1 MVEKRVHLSSIPL
14 TTRVLVSGAG
24 SPVLLLHGSPDSAS
38 EWTRVM
44 NALDGDRACF
54 APDLP
59 GLGACEEPPETFDYS
74 RAAINQFIDELVS
87 ALDIREPLIL
97 VVHDIGGVM
106 GIPWAA
112 EHLDRIRGVVITN
125 SVVFERFPWFG
136 VAKVWARSDP
146 LGRAQAAL
154 RMRLVGAG
162 GGFLFRRVFGRISPE
177 LPPADLERMTYE
189 FAMNPAAKRSTLR
202 LFRQMVPPEFF
213 DGFDSMVARIVAK
226 VPTRI
231 VWGQGDP
238 YIPERYA
245 NRFSG
250 AQLTVQGRA
259 GHWVPISSANEV
271 AKAIKALA

>member
-1 MVEKRVHLSSIPL
+1 L

-154 RMRLVGAG
+154 RMRLVGAAG
-162 GGFLFRRVFGRISPE
+162 GLLFRRVFGRISPE
-177 LPPADLERMTYE
+177 LPPADLERMTCE